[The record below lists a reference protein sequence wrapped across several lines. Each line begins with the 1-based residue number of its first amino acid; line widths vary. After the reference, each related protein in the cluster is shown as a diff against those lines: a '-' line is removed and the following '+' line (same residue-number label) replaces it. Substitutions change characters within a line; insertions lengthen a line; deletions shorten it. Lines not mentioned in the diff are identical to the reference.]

1 MGLQRNWS
9 VKIRPANIANP
20 IKLKRVDNSD
30 PSLVFSD
37 KAIFTSPAMA
47 CSKVR
52 GHRFVFTYCTY
63 FTVCR
68 SMSTYMKCVYVT
80 LDFG

>member
-1 MGLQRNWS
+1 MGLWRNWS
-9 VKIRPANIANP
+9 VMIRPANVTNP

-30 PSLVFSD
+30 PSPVFSD

-47 CSKVR
+47 YSKGQ

-68 SMSTYMKCVYVT
+68 MSAYVKCVYVT
-80 LDFG
+80 LDFW